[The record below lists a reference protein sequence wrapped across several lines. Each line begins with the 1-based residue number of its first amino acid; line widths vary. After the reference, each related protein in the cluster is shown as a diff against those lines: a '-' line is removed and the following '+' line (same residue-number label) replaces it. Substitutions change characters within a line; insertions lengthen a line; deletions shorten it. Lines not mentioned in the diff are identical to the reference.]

1 MPESPNSNDYSALPA
16 STNNNGSDNI
26 NTNAPSSQRW
36 ATYLFSITTVL
47 LFADQNLMSP
57 NLTAIAEE
65 FDFSDEER
73 DTKLGGHIALA
84 FWVLGAPAALVVG
97 ILADQFNRSKLFA
110 WTIAIGEGE

>member
-1 MPESPNSNDYSALPA
+1 
-16 STNNNGSDNI
+16 
-26 NTNAPSSQRW
+26 
-36 ATYLFSITTVL
+36 
-47 LFADQNLMSP
+47 MSP

-84 FWVLGAPAALVVG
+84 FWVLGAPAAIVVG

-110 WTIAIGEGE
+110 WTIAIGEGEKK